1 MLLGREVA
9 SAQLS
14 KNMNETTGEGLPSN
28 ADQWSGYLATLGWGP
43 GERDHSA
50 YNAFLRA
57 SSLNVDQQVALRVV
71 VELIRANG
79 GSFNAKKLQSQ
90 CTRAYKFTGGSHAT
104 TITIV
109 QPATPNF
116 DPDLL
121 KGFAAKTSGIDQTW
135 LKARSPVSSN
145 GITSASFLEHLYE
158 PGEKVL
164 VFTNLHS
171 QGEVLYEVG
180 KENEALPKLTA
191 NGVWYLVNPVDGQTH
206 PNPRQDN
213 KPSRRSEESV
223 TSWRYLVLESDVA
236 GPEEWLSCLVQ
247 LPIQI
252 SAIYT
257 SGGKSIHAL
266 VRVDAKSKQE
276 WDAMKDRIKQI
287 MVPLGAD
294 QAAMTG
300 VRLSRL
306 PGAFRGLNKQELLYL
321 NPIPTS
327 KPIIQL

>member
-1 MLLGREVA
+1 MD
-9 SAQLS
+9 
-14 KNMNETTGEGLPSN
+14 ETTDLGLASN
-28 ADQWSGYLATLGWGP
+28 ADQWSVYLATLDWGP
-43 GERDHSA
+43 GNRDHSA

-109 QPATPNF
+109 QPATPKF

-121 KGFAAKTSGIDQTW
+121 KGFAANASGIDKTW
-135 LKARSPVSSN
+135 LKARSPVSIK
-145 GITSASFLEHLYE
+145 GITSASFLNQLYE

-164 VFTNLHS
+164 IFTSLHS

-180 KENEALPKLTA
+180 KQNTALPKLTA
-191 NGVWYLVNPVDGQTH
+191 DGVWFLVNPVDGQSH
-206 PNPRQDN
+206 PNPRQEN

-223 TSWRYLVLESDVA
+223 TAWRYLVLESDVA
-236 GPEEWLSCLVQ
+236 GSDQWLSCLVQ
-247 LPIQI
+247 LPLQI
-252 SAIYT
+252 AAIYT

-266 VRVDAKSKQE
+266 IRIDAGSKQQ
-276 WDAMKDRIKQI
+276 WDTMRDQIKPI
-287 MVPLGAD
+287 LVPLGAD
-294 QAAMTG
+294 EAAMTG

-306 PGAFRGLNKQELLYL
+306 PGALRGLQQQELLYL
-321 NPIPTS
+321 NPNPST

>member
-1 MLLGREVA
+1 MARA
-9 SAQLS
+9 PSN
-14 KNMNETTGEGLPSN
+14 NMDETTDLGLASN

-57 SSLNVDQQVALRVV
+57 SSLKVDQQVALRVV

-90 CTRAYKFTGGSHAT
+90 CTRAYKFTGGSQAT
-104 TITIV
+104 TVTIV
-109 QPATPNF
+109 QPATPKF
-116 DPDLL
+116 DPDRL
-121 KGFAAKTSGIDQTW
+121 KGFAANASGIDKTW
-135 LKARSPVSSN
+135 LKARSPVSID
-145 GITSASFLEHLYE
+145 GITSASFLEHLYR

-164 VFTNLHS
+164 VFTTLHS
-171 QGEVLYEVG
+171 QGEQLYAIG
-180 KENEALPKLTA
+180 GDNAQLPKLTA
-191 NGVWYLVNPVDGQTH
+191 DGVWYLVNPVDGIVH

-223 TSWRYLVLESDVA
+223 TAWRYLVLESDVA
-236 GPEEWLSCLVQ
+236 EADQWLSCLVQ
-247 LPIQI
+247 LPLQI

-266 VRVDAKSKQE
+266 VRVDAESKQE
-276 WDAMKDRIKQI
+276 WDAIRNQIKPI
-287 MVPLGAD
+287 LVPLGAD
-294 QAAMTG
+294 EAAMTG

-306 PGAFRGLNKQELLYL
+306 PGALRGLRKQELLYL
-321 NPIPTS
+321 NPTPS
-327 KPIIQL
+327 PSPILNS